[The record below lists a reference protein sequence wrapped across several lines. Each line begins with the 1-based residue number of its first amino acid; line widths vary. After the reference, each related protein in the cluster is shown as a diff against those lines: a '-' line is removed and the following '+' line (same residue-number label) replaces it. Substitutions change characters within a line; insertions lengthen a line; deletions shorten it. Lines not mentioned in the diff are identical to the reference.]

1 MYGEKLIMPVNSFE
15 KYFMSWSPEKSEL
28 TRPVYLSLANHLEAD
43 ILSGKLAPGT
53 RLPPQ
58 RELADYLGINF
69 TTVTRAY
76 DLCRE
81 RSLIYGVTGR
91 GSFVASLP
99 GTPEKRE
106 HTIELGIVNSFDTV
120 SRTVIG
126 AAENV
131 LRKGYLDQLFSY
143 AEPAGHLHQRAAGVR
158 WMEQLGVRTDTAHT
172 AVFSGAQNVI
182 SAALL
187 SLFKLGDR
195 IATDEFTYSNLIGTA
210 RMAHIPLVP
219 VPGDAVGMLPE
230 KLDAL
235 CRKEKIS
242 GVFLMPDC
250 ANPTTIT
257 LSEDRKD
264 ALAEVIHRHN
274 LVLIEDDHGGM
285 LRTTPGKPFFARL
298 PEQTVY
304 ICGSTRNV
312 CSGLRVTF
320 AAFPE
325 PYREKL
331 LSGLFHLNI
340 KTSSIDAEIMT
351 ELIMSGKAEQILRG
365 KHDLALR
372 ANRIFDKIFP
382 EYADAT
388 KHGSFFR
395 SLPLPPHCTDG
406 IKLEELLA
414 QEGVSVYHSNRFA
427 VQKFTESPFLRLSVS
442 SAGSDALLEEG
453 LIITR
458 DVISKL

>member
-1 MYGEKLIMPVNSFE
+1 MSVNSFE
-15 KYFMSWSPEKSEL
+15 KYFMSWSPEKERL
-28 TRPVYLSLANHLEAD
+28 TRPFYLSLANCLEED
-43 ILSGKLAPGT
+43 IRSGKLAPGT

-69 TTVTRAY
+69 TTITRAY
-76 DLCRE
+76 DLCKE

-99 GTPEKRE
+99 GTPKNRE
-106 HTIELGIVNSFDTV
+106 QTIELGIVNGFDTV
-120 SRTVIG
+120 SRTVIE

-131 LRKGYLDQLFSY
+131 LRKGYLDQLFNY

-158 WMEQLGVRTDTAHT
+158 WMERLGVKTDIAHT

-210 RMAHIPLVP
+210 RLAHIPLVP
-219 VPGDAVGMLPE
+219 IPGDSGGMRPD
-230 KLDAL
+230 KLEEA
-235 CRKEKIS
+235 CRKKKIN
-242 GVFLMPDC
+242 GIFLMPDC
-250 ANPTTIT
+250 ANPTTIF
-257 LSEDRKD
+257 LSEERKN
-264 ALAEVIHRHN
+264 ALAAVIRKYN
-274 LVLIEDDHGGM
+274 LVLIEDDYGGM
-285 LRTTPGKPFFARL
+285 RRTPPELPLFARL

-325 PYREKL
+325 QFREKL

-351 ELIMSGKAEQILRG
+351 ELIMSGKAEQILHE
-365 KHDLALR
+365 KQLLAKR
-372 ANRIFDKIFP
+372 ANRIFDSIFP
-382 EYADAT
+382 EYADPS
-388 KHGSFFR
+388 KHGAFFR
-395 SLPLPPHCTDG
+395 CLPLPCSAPDG
-406 IKLEELLA
+406 IRLEEMLLRHGITA
-414 QEGVSVYHSNRFA
+414 YHSYRFSA
-427 VQKFTESPFLRLSVS
+427 QKFTERPFLRLSVS
-442 SAGSDALLEEG
+442 SAGSDEQLRQGLE
-453 LIITR
+453 ITGK
-458 DVISKL
+458 VIRSL